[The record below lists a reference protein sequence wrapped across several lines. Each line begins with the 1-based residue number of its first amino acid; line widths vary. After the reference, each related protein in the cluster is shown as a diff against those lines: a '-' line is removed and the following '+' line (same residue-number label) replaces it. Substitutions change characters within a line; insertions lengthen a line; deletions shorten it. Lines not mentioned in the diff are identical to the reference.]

1 MSNPFSYVFSC
12 IFVLLAHGAMLF
24 NVFSNGNYDDV
35 NSVVVL
41 AAVVIGLDLV
51 YFTIMPFFRQHT
63 YAVDFML
70 ILILNMG
77 LIFQSCFG
85 GVDFQL
91 KHFITVIAALISC
104 RIGYLVCR
112 DHRWI
117 EDKKK
122 YIWICIGILMGIILL
137 FTGSRSMWISLGES
151 TSIQPS
157 EFMKPLL
164 VLACA
169 TSITEQQKKHKFLCF
184 NIVYENIILF
194 GIIGAICLFQWWC
207 RDLGSIPTFGA
218 IYVSG
223 FLLRICYPK
232 GKFSKKPIII
242 AVASLAVLAVIAVM
256 LAPPYVKEE
265 RLFVDIWANKYTT
278 GHQQCQAL
286 IAIADGGWFGKGPGH
301 GFLHTVFAYQSDI
314 VFSSISEEWGLLC
327 AVMSVFVLLMMVAI
341 PLVNPPR
348 SYYHGSMCA
357 GIAAAFS
364 VQMALNVFGSCNMIP
379 FTGVTLPFISMG
391 GSSMVVSGLM
401 AGMLVA
407 AQSPVFKAPKRK
419 KNEKKPQPVQPVQMQ
434 NIPQAPPPVQPQQEI
449 PPQPPINYTLTDRR
463 K

>member
-1 MSNPFSYVFSC
+1 MSNPFAYVFSC
-12 IFVLLAHGAMLF
+12 IFVLFAHGAMLLNVYF
-24 NVFSNGNYDDV
+24 NGSYDDV
-35 NSVVVL
+35 NAVFVL
-41 AAVVIGLDLV
+41 AAAVIGLDVV
-51 YFTIMPFFRQHT
+51 YFVIMPFFKQQT

-85 GVDFQL
+85 GVGFQL
-91 KHFITVIAALISC
+91 KHFITIIAALIAC
-104 RIGYLVCR
+104 RIGYFVCR
-112 DHRWI
+112 DHRRI

-122 YIWICIGILMGIILL
+122 FIWIGIGLLMGVILL

-169 TSITEQQKKHKFLCF
+169 TSVTEQQKKHKLLCF
-184 NIVYENIILF
+184 NVVYENLILF
-194 GIIGAICLFQWWC
+194 GIIAGICLFQWWC

-232 GKFSKKPIII
+232 GKYSNKPIML
-242 AVASLAVLAVIAVM
+242 AAAALAVLAVIGIIV
-256 LAPPYVKEE
+256 APPYVRD
-265 RLFVDIWANKYTT
+265 RLFVDVWNDKDGNGY
-278 GHQQCQAL
+278 QQAQAL
-286 IAIADGGWFGKGPGH
+286 IGIADGGWFGKGAGN
-301 GFLHTVFAYQSDI
+301 GFLHNVFAYRSDI
-314 VFSSISEEWGLLC
+314 VFATISEEWGLLFS
-327 AVMSVFVLLMMVAI
+327 VMSVFVLLMMLAL

-357 GIAAAFS
+357 GICAAFS
-364 VQMALNVFGSCNMIP
+364 VQMALNIFGSCNMIP

-391 GSSMVVSGLM
+391 GSSMVVSGFM

-407 AQSPVFKAPKRK
+407 AQSPVFKAPKRRK
-419 KNEKKPQPVQPVQMQ
+419 GAKKPQPVQPQQMQ
-434 NIPQAPPPVQPQQEI
+434 SVPQAPSVQPQPQEA
-449 PPQPPINYTLTDRR
+449 PPQQPVSYTLTDRR